1 MENRKKLAKMI
12 RNDVD
17 KATKCILYQQK
28 NMANKWKL
36 VKRSRISWVNFG
48 TKTRQFSKQS
58 INIYVVPNSR
68 EYLS

>member
-28 NMANKWKL
+28 TW
-36 VKRSRISWVNFG
+36 
-48 TKTRQFSKQS
+48 Q
-58 INIYVVPNSR
+58 INEN
-68 EYLS
+68 L